1 MTRMGENWCR
11 WYLCAPHDNVKKN
24 FFLLFLRWNIFQ
36 VQKKERNRTREKEEH
51 QSKISWCFS
60 FQIRLTNF
68 FLIRRVKCLE
78 NRNLIELCKHR
89 STLSLVKKS
98 MFEFKVNTNRC
109 YSSCLQES
117 IVFSMIIKMWNEQ
130 NRVPF
135 VFLVFA
141 IILVYGTLIV
151 VYLFRNRL
159 FKRSV
164 DRSTIKHQKS
174 FPDRYFLINRC
185 LHRLKAN

>member
-1 MTRMGENWCR
+1 
-11 WYLCAPHDNVKKN
+11 
-24 FFLLFLRWNIFQ
+24 
-36 VQKKERNRTREKEEH
+36 
-51 QSKISWCFS
+51 
-60 FQIRLTNF
+60 
-68 FLIRRVKCLE
+68 
-78 NRNLIELCKHR
+78 
-89 STLSLVKKS
+89 
-98 MFEFKVNTNRC
+98 
-109 YSSCLQES
+109 
-117 IVFSMIIKMWNEQ
+117 MIIKMWNEQ